1 MTLTEADKLSALWRK
16 LEPYLQD
23 RLDACRKQ
31 NDGDLSPEQ
40 TAKLRGRIATL
51 REILALANAGP
62 VQAEPDA

>member
-1 MTLTEADKLSALWRK
+1 MKLTEADKLSALWRK

-40 TAKLRGRIATL
+40 THRLRGEIAAYK
-51 REILALANAGP
+51 RILALANAER